1 MGVQQLRSRAP
12 SLGPIARA
20 HRHEVAIGVDM
31 VVGLLTEGLAIRG
44 ASKGDEDLAVGPP
57 YDRWKR
63 TVEARPVIEDGI
75 LDLV

>member
-1 MGVQQLRSRAP
+1 
-12 SLGPIARA
+12 
-20 HRHEVAIGVDM
+20 M